1 MPHVLPVH
9 HCHAPGQQLML
20 VERQTVLT
28 LFRML
33 MLPVSVVQSVGYSQ
47 KMVLEQHYY
56 PVNRQIARSAFLS
69 MISQMN
75 SRSSAETVEGE

>member
-1 MPHVLPVH
+1 
-9 HCHAPGQQLML
+9 
-20 VERQTVLT
+20 
-28 LFRML
+28 ML